1 MGGSITTW
9 SKGLPCPQVRLN
21 TGRPPTVSGS
31 SRLGCLKRKRT
42 LRSSSTSTPATS
54 ISIVLKAGDV

>member
-9 SKGLPCPQVRLN
+9 SKGLPLPQSRLN
-21 TGRPPTVSGS
+21 TGSNVPTVSGS

-42 LRSSSTSTPATS
+42 VRSSSTSTPATS
-54 ISIVLKAGDV
+54 NIRVL